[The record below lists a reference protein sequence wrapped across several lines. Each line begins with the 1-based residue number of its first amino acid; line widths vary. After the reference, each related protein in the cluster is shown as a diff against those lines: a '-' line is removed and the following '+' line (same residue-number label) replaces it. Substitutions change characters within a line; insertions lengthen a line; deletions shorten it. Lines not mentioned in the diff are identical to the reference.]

1 MSDNNT
7 RNTNRRKLLAGV
19 AVIAVVAAGAM
30 IVLSQGSE
38 PGPVSVEEIGG
49 ARQRMSDLSRQ
60 PVAEQ
65 NAVDVFGDRLERLET
80 EIGQLRDGNGELI
93 NRAELAEA
101 EAERLRND
109 RDQIRDE
116 AAAMVEE
123 LAAEVE
129 ALRNGQETPQSG
141 AMRPTRGG
149 PAGAVPAG
157 QPSSTGDPFRTSG
170 AVGASSP
177 ATGRLDDPGNP
188 QLAPRAL
195 QSVDFTS
202 SEEGDDAPSQPA
214 RPVVRDT
221 ENYVPPN
228 AYAPA
233 RVLVGVDAATG
244 TQFSSD
250 PKPILL
256 RITGQARSAAEDG
269 RVLETDLEGCTV
281 NGAAYGELSS
291 EKVYV
296 QLQMMTCPL
305 NDGSGRVSEAEVEG
319 YIAFGGK
326 AGVRGR
332 VISREGNLTQRAM
345 IAGTLQ
351 GLGSAFEASGQPQ
364 GLAIGGTNVQ
374 TMPSGEEVAVAGLG
388 GGVAT
393 AANTLAQYYI
403 QRAEQ
408 YQPVVE
414 MPTGI
419 DVEIVFLRGV
429 VVR

>member
-19 AVIAVVAAGAM
+19 AVVAVVAAGVL
-30 IVLSQGSE
+30 IVLGQESA
-38 PGPVSVEEIGG
+38 PGPVSVEEISG

-65 NAVDVFGDRLERLET
+65 NAVEVFGDRLASIEAEMTRLRE
-80 EIGQLRDGNGELI
+80 GNGELVS
-93 NRAELAEA
+93 RAEAAEA
-101 EAERLRND
+101 EAERLRNE
-109 RDQIRDE
+109 RDEIRDE
-116 AAAMVEE
+116 AAVMIEE
-123 LAAEVE
+123 LAAEID
-129 ALRNGQETPQSG
+129 AFRDGQETPGTG
-141 AMRPTRGG
+141 AMRPTTGG

-157 QPSSTGDPFRTSG
+157 QLSSMGDPFRPSG

-177 ATGRLDDPGNP
+177 ATGRLDDQGNP
-188 QLAPRAL
+188 QIAPRAL
-195 QSVDFTS
+195 QSVDFTN
-202 SEEGDDAPSQPA
+202 SEGGDDASDQPA
-214 RPVVRDT
+214 RPIVRDT

-228 AYAPA
+228 SYASA

-256 RITGQARSAAEDG
+256 RITGQARSAIEGG

-296 QLQMMTCPL
+296 QLQVMTCPL

-319 YIAFGGK
+319 YVAFGSK

-332 VISREGNLTQRAM
+332 VISREGDLTQRAM

-351 GLGSAFEASGQPQ
+351 GLGSAFEASAQPQ
-364 GLAIGGTNVQ
+364 GLAIGGTDVQ

-393 AANTLAQYYI
+393 AASTLAQYYI